1 MSSTPDNAQAGSDS
15 GNTAAPKKSPP
26 QQPRRRWLR
35 HVGIGGVLLVVVI
48 AALLFWLLATVSG
61 RNTILARIVAT
72 LPPGSLSWQ
81 RADGVISGPLTLY
94 GVHYQHDGVDF
105 RAQRITL
112 VATLQPLL
120 RKRLRLSRLNIETA
134 SLDLPKDTKPKPPP
148 SWPDVLPKFAVPF
161 DLGVDNMHVRGLRV
175 SQAQAPIINF
185 VTLDGGLDLAP
196 GVLGLRSMQLT
207 SDRGHGSLDGR
218 VDVGS
223 NYHARMLADLTA
235 PAPSD
240 GSTPATLHVLAG
252 GDLDRFV
259 SSIRGRAPDAYAV
272 RLDLTHGRGLPQ
284 WTLATIAPRFTPA
297 LLIDPGS
304 ATSAVP
310 LSIRLN
316 ATGTGGVA
324 RVNGRIAQA
333 GTVVVIAPSQ
343 LAYVQGVLRA
353 QPLLLDVLDGR
364 VQLDGQLDLRPT
376 SPLVD
381 VRAQLHGLRWA
392 ASPQADTAAAL
403 QSVLADGD
411 LKLAGTLDAW
421 TVQGALQ
428 LVREKETAK
437 LTLRGHGNREQLQL
451 ESLNAR
457 TPAGALDAVGLV
469 QWSPH
474 LVWQFDAA
482 LDRFDPGYFAPDF
495 NGAVTGKLVTH
506 GERTDDGALSASV
519 KVDQLGGELRGRRLS
534 GRVALDWQRAAAASA
549 GSGQADIDLHVGDS
563 HVLAS
568 GAFGRTLD
576 LALRFAPLHLDDLLP
591 NASGSLSGSLTLQGD
606 PSMPAISGTLDGQ
619 RVRWAGYQAKTLH
632 LDGRLPAHGGQGA
645 LQLDAQGLQGL
656 AGIER
661 VHAQINGSLDAL
673 RLDANA
679 VGSVGTIAIAGQG
692 QQQGNGWRGRIAS
705 LHYTPPR
712 GVAWNLTA
720 PANFAYASNAI
731 KLDRACL
738 DAVGGGALCVDADWP
753 RSANISGRGL
763 PLALANPW
771 LQQTDIAPRAHGSLD
786 LDAHFAAARNGWTG
800 NATLKSAQGGI
811 RLGADRQRDLLGYTN
826 LVGQLSLDGRRVQL
840 QLRSDL
846 SAGGTI
852 AAHIETG
859 LTNSAPLSGTL
870 ALDLQDVTWLELFS
884 VDLASPKGALTGQ
897 FVLSGTRGHPQLSGQ
912 ATLRDFSAELPALGI
927 KLTSGTVQLAA
938 AVNGDTRITGSV
950 QSGEGRLNID
960 GRLRWNDATAPL
972 LVNLTGTNVRI
983 ANTPELMAVA
993 NPDLQLQYL
1002 DHTLRLRG
1010 KVTVTSANI
1019 DLERLDTTVSPSP
1032 DVVVLDPVEPAHG
1045 GVLAIDTDL
1054 ALVLGEN
1061 VALKGFGLDGKLGG
1075 ELRVVQPQGR
1085 EMRATGTL
1093 NVSGRYAA
1101 YGQNLG
1107 IERGRLSYFNSRID
1121 NPSLDVLADH
1131 KFDDGVTVG
1140 VRVRGSAQAPR
1151 TDITSTP
1158 AMDSSNALAYLVLG
1172 RPLNTA
1178 SGDES
1183 RQIGAAAA
1191 ALSVGGNLIGQKIG
1205 ARLGLD
1211 QAGVT
1216 QSRALGSAAF
1226 TVGKYLSPRL
1236 FISYGVSLVG
1246 SGEVIT
1252 LKYLLKHGFDI
1263 QIESGRESR
1272 ASLNW
1277 RVEK

>member
-1 MSSTPDNAQAGSDS
+1 MSSTPENAQVGSGS
-15 GNTAAPKKSPP
+15 AKSAAPKKSPP
-26 QQPRRRWLR
+26 QFPRRRWLR

-48 AALLFWLLATVSG
+48 AALLFWLLVTVSG

-72 LPPGSLSWQ
+72 LPADSLTWQ

-94 GVHYQHDGVDF
+94 GVHYQHDGLDF

-120 RKRLRLSRLNIETA
+120 RKKLRLSRLDVETA

-148 SWPDVLPKFAVPF
+148 TWPDVLPKFEVPF
-161 DLGVDNMHVRGLRV
+161 DLGADSMHVRGLRV
-175 SQAQAPIINF
+175 SQAQAPIINI

-196 GVLGLRSMQLT
+196 GVLALRSMQVT
-207 SDRGHGSLDGR
+207 SDRGHGTLDAR
-218 VDVGS
+218 VDVAS
-223 NYHARMLADLTA
+223 NYHLRLLADLTA

-252 GDLDRFV
+252 GDMDRFIASV
-259 SSIRGRAPDAYAV
+259 RGRAPDAYAL
-272 RLDLTHGRGLPQ
+272 RMDLSKGRSVPQ
-284 WTLATIAPRFTPA
+284 WSLATIAPRITPA
-297 LLIDPGS
+297 LLIDPAS
-304 ATSAVP
+304 ATGAVP

-324 RVNGRIAQA
+324 RVTGRIAQA
-333 GTVVVIAPSQ
+333 NTVVVIAPSQ
-343 LAYVQGVLRA
+343 LAYTQGVFRA

-392 ASPQADTAAAL
+392 ASPQAGAATI
-403 QSVLADGD
+403 QSVQAEGD
-411 LKLAGTLDAW
+411 LKLAGTLNAW

-428 LVREKETAK
+428 LVRAQEIAK

-474 LVWQFDAA
+474 LVWQFDAT
-482 LDRFDPGYFAPDF
+482 LDRFDPGYFSPDF
-495 NGAVTGKLVTH
+495 NGAVTGKLITH
-506 GERTDDGALSASV
+506 GERTDDGAVSASV
-519 KVDQLGGELRGRRLS
+519 KVDQLGGELRGRKLS
-534 GRVALDWQRAAAASA
+534 GRVALDWQRAAADSA
-549 GSGQADIDLHVGDS
+549 GSGQTDIDLHVGDS

-576 LALRFAPLHLDDLLP
+576 LAVRFAPLHLDDLLP
-591 NASGSLSGSLTLQGD
+591 NASGSMTGSLTLQGD
-606 PSMPAISGTLDGQ
+606 PSMPAISGTIDGQ
-619 RVRWAGYQAKTLH
+619 ALRWAGYQAKTLH
-632 LDGRLPAHGGQGA
+632 LDGRLPAHGGQGV
-645 LQLDAQGLQGL
+645 LQLDAQGLQGV

-679 VGSVGTIAIAGQG
+679 TGSVGTIAIAGQA
-692 QQQGNGWRGRIAS
+692 QQQGSGWRGRVAS

-712 GVAWNLTA
+712 GVAWNLTT
-720 PANFAYASNAI
+720 PANFAYAANAL

-771 LQQTDIAPRAHGSLD
+771 LQQADIAPRAHGSLD
-786 LDAHFAAARNGWTG
+786 LDAHFAAAGNGWTG

-811 RLGADRQRDLLGYTN
+811 RLGADRQRDLLGYSN
-826 LVGQLSLDGRRVQL
+826 LIAQLALDGQRVKL

-846 SAGGTI
+846 SVGGTI
-852 AAHIETG
+852 AAQIDTG
-859 LTNSAPLSGTL
+859 LANAAPLSGTL
-870 ALDLQDVTWLELFS
+870 ALDLHDVTWLELFS
-884 VDLASPKGALTGQ
+884 VDLAAPKGELTGQ
-897 FVLSGTRGHPQLSGQ
+897 FVLGGTRGHPQLSGQ

-927 KLTSGTVQLAA
+927 KLTSGIVQLAA
-938 AVNGDTRITGSV
+938 AVNGDTRITGSA
-950 QSGEGRLNID
+950 QSGEGTLNID

-983 ANTPELMAVA
+983 ANTPELSAVA

-1002 DHTLRLRG
+1002 NHTLQLRG
-1010 KVTVTSANI
+1010 KVAVPTASI

-1032 DVVVLDPVEPAHG
+1032 DVVVLDPVDPAHG

-1054 ALVLGEN
+1054 VLALGDN

-1101 YGQNLG
+1101 YGQNLN
-1107 IERGRLSYFNSRID
+1107 IERGRLSYVNSRID
-1121 NPSLDVLADH
+1121 NPSLDVLADRT
-1131 KFDDGVTVG
+1131 FDDGVTVG
-1140 VRVRGSAQAPR
+1140 VRVRGNAQAPR

-1158 AMDSSNALAYLVLG
+1158 AMDSSNALSYLVLG

-1211 QAGVT
+1211 EAGVT

-1246 SGEVIT
+1246 SGEVVT